1 MANLKALL
9 SGFQPFLPALKD
21 NVEKVNAAVE
31 AERQR
36 LEEQKRQLEEQ
47 EKLLKERQ
55 KKAEQQKQQQQQQ
68 QQQQAAT
75 STQTSKEI
83 PSAGK
88 SGSKYLLSPPLIC
101 FNYYSK
107 YFIKCSTTISK
118 ITR

>member
-1 MANLKALL
+1 M

-55 KKAEQQKQQQQQQ
+55 KKAEQQQQQQRQ

-88 SGSKYLLSPPLIC
+88 SGSKYLLLPPLIC

>member
-1 MANLKALL
+1 MKALL

-21 NVEKVNAAVE
+21 NLEKVNAAVE

-55 KKAEQQKQQQQQQ
+55 KKAEQQQQQQQQ
-68 QQQQAAT
+68 QQHE
-75 STQTSKEI
+75 STQMSKEI

-88 SGSKYLLSPPLIC
+88 SGSEYLLSSPLIC

-107 YFIKCSTTISK
+107 YFIKCSTTISN

>member
-1 MANLKALL
+1 M

-55 KKAEQQKQQQQQQ
+55 KKAEQQQQQR

-88 SGSKYLLSPPLIC
+88 SGSKYLLLPPLIC